1 MGHSYRLI
9 TIGPSHYCEKAR
21 WALDFFGAAY
31 SEQKHPPIIHWG
43 WSLPSGGGRTVPIL
57 VVGDRVIGDSTEI
70 LHFLD
75 DQNGNERRLYPTDP
89 ELSKEV
95 DELEDLFDVRL
106 GPHSRRVAY
115 YHLLPHRSLTLPAV
129 SPGVG
134 AGQRMV
140 FSLGFPVFR
149 WIMRRGMNINP
160 ASAERSADFVRQVFA
175 TVEKR
180 LADGREFLVGGLF
193 SAADLSFAAL
203 AAPVLLPS
211 QFGAA
216 LPPLEQ
222 LPEAVVEL
230 ITEFRATAAG
240 EFGLRLYEEY
250 R

>member
-1 MGHSYRLI
+1 
-9 TIGPSHYCEKAR
+9 
-21 WALDFFGAAY
+21 
-31 SEQKHPPIIHWG
+31 
-43 WSLPSGGGRTVPIL
+43 
-57 VVGDRVIGDSTEI
+57 
-70 LHFLD
+70 
-75 DQNGNERRLYPTDP
+75 
-89 ELSKEV
+89 
-95 DELEDLFDVRL
+95 
-106 GPHSRRVAY
+106 
-115 YHLLPHRSLTLPAV
+115 
-129 SPGVG
+129 
-134 AGQRMV
+134 MV

-211 QFGAA
+211 QYGAA
-216 LPPLEQ
+216 LPSLEQ

-240 EFGLRLYEEY
+240 EFGLRLYEEC

>member
-1 MGHSYRLI
+1 MNESYKLI

-21 WALDFFGAAY
+21 WALDFVGTQY
-31 SEQKHPPIIHWG
+31 SEEKHPPMIHWG

-75 DQNGNERRLYPTDP
+75 EQHGNERRLFPTGS
-89 ELSKEV
+89 ELRQEV
-95 DELEDLFDVRL
+95 DELEDLFDSRL
-106 GPHSRRVAY
+106 GPHTRRIAY
-115 YHLLPHRSLTLPAV
+115 FHLLPHRSLTLPAV

-149 WIMRRGMNINP
+149 WLMRRGMNINP
-160 ASAERSADFVRQVFA
+160 ISAERSVDFVRQVFA
-175 TVEKR
+175 AVEKR
-180 LADGREFLVGGLF
+180 LADGREFLVGETF

-211 QFGAA
+211 RYGAA
-216 LPPLEQ
+216 LPSLDQFPD
-222 LPEAVVEL
+222 AAVEL
-230 ITEFRATAAG
+230 INGFRTTVAG
-240 EFGLRLYEEY
+240 QFAHRLYEGH